1 LDTYKPLYFIAQRGS
16 IRVVVKRR
24 RIIFLIYLQ
33 KNIYFTERRAK
44 NKLQKQ
50 GFTVKAIFQLG
61 LHEKDRLLLE
71 SIRAYFGGVGNITKL
86 GKDTIQYRVNSTKDL
101 KVIID
106 HFIKYP
112 LITKKQA
119 DFELFKQIV
128 EMLSRKEHL
137 TREGLQ
143 QIVNLRASINDG
155 LSDEL
160 KSAFPNTKQTSRP
173 KVEFEGIPDPNW
185 VSGFASA
192 EACFLV
198 NILSVG
204 AINTGFYVQL
214 KFQLT
219 QHSRDR
225 ELMRY
230 FIDYFGCGRFIEPA
244 DYNHGDYVVTKF
256 SDITDKIVPFFGKC
270 PLEGAKVLDFLDF
283 CKVIEIVK
291 NKVHLTESG

>member
-1 LDTYKPLYFIAQRGS
+1 M
-16 IRVVVKRR
+16 
-24 RIIFLIYLQ
+24 
-33 KNIYFTERRAK
+33 
-44 NKLQKQ
+44 
-50 GFTVKAIFQLG
+50 G

-71 SIRAYFGGVGNITKL
+71 SIRTYFGGVGNITKL

-192 EACFLV
+192 GLFP
-198 NILSVG
+198 G
-204 AINTGFYVQL
+204 
-214 KFQLT
+214 
-219 QHSRDR
+219 
-225 ELMRY
+225 
-230 FIDYFGCGRFIEPA
+230 
-244 DYNHGDYVVTKF
+244 
-256 SDITDKIVPFFGKC
+256 
-270 PLEGAKVLDFLDF
+270 
-283 CKVIEIVK
+283 
-291 NKVHLTESG
+291 